1 MTASTVAGARWTE
14 TTMSQDP
21 IAQAVDIL
29 RKGGVITCPTE
40 GVFGISCLPDNADAV
55 QRLLDIK
62 QRDAAKGLILIASS
76 KDQLRDWVAVATD
89 DIPDPKPDQAITWI
103 IPAGENVSALVR
115 GEHAGIAVRITSNPV
130 ARELC
135 VAAESPLVSTSANL
149 AGEPTVTDQ
158 AALSREFA
166 GRVDY
171 IVPGECG
178 PLSGPS
184 EIIDLESGRK
194 LR

>member
-1 MTASTVAGARWTE
+1 MCASTIAGARWTE
-14 TTMSQDP
+14 ATMSLEP
-21 IAQAVDIL
+21 IAHAAEVL
-29 RKGGVITCPTE
+29 REGGVITCPTE
-40 GVFGISCLPDNADAV
+40 GVFGLSCLPGNAAAV

-62 QRDAAKGLILIASS
+62 QRDAAKGLILIVAS
-76 KDQLRDWVAVATD
+76 KDQLRGWVAVATD
-89 DIPDPKPDQAITWI
+89 DIPDPKPDQSITWI
-103 IPAGENVSALVR
+103 VPASENVSPLIR

-130 ARELC
+130 ASALC
-135 VAAESPLVSTSANL
+135 AAVESPLVSTSANL

-158 AALSREFA
+158 VALSREFA

>member
-1 MTASTVAGARWTE
+1 MCAVQLVSMKMPQNPINLAVKVL
-14 TTMSQDP
+14 QD
-21 IAQAVDIL
+21 
-29 RKGGVITCPTE
+29 GGVITCPTE
-40 GVFGISCLPDNADAV
+40 GVYGLSCLPGDATAV

-62 QRDAAKGLILIASS
+62 QRAATKGLILIAAE
-76 KDQLRDWVAVATD
+76 KDQLRDWIAVAPD
-89 DIPDPKPDQAITWI
+89 EIPDPDPDQAITWI
-103 IPAGENVSALVR
+103 VPASEHVSPLVR

-130 ARELC
+130 AKELC
-135 VAAESPLVSTSANL
+135 TVVASPLVSTSANL
-149 AGEPTVTDQ
+149 AGEPTVTDS
-158 AALSREFA
+158 AELSREFA

-184 EIIDLESGRK
+184 TIIDLESGRK